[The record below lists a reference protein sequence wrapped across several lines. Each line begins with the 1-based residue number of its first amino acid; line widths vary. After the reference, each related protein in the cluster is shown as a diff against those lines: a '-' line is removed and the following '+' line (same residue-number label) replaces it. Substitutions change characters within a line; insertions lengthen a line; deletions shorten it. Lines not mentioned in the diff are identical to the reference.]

1 MRNQSLPSGSA
12 DASKRSGAHI
22 GLILPFRP
30 SESPANLSLSSLKG
44 ESAKLS
50 DPVIPQEPAEALPDD
65 TDPADDEERR
75 CVSRI
80 AARPALHGSSD
91 AALSFACRSDAR
103 SALCAIGWASS
114 LRAAMSTNVKFRPC
128 VHVGIL
134 SVAAN

>member
-1 MRNQSLPSGSA
+1 MARRHVRNQSLPSGSA
-12 DASKRSGAHI
+12 DASKRSGAHA

-50 DPVIPQEPAEALPDD
+50 DPTPPQETAEALPDD

-80 AARPALHGSSD
+80 SARPALPGTGRAVLSS
-91 AALSFACRSDAR
+91 A
-103 SALCAIGWASS
+103 
-114 LRAAMSTNVKFRPC
+114 
-128 VHVGIL
+128 
-134 SVAAN
+134 